1 MLGLSSS
8 TSAHCIFDNLFVLFM
23 HVTRC
28 GFRSCFFFFAS
39 FIHVSGFFFFAFFKI
54 LGVVK

>member
-28 GFRSCFFFFAS
+28 GFRSCFFFLQALFMYP
-39 FIHVSGFFFFAFFKI
+39 GFSLFAFFKI